1 MPNESP
7 LDIRDCGTHLV
18 FKVHV
23 LPKSS
28 RNAVS
33 GVFLD
38 ALKLKLTAPP
48 VEGEANKECIQF
60 LSKQLKV
67 PKSSLSIVSGESRR
81 TKHIRFDPPGADA
94 KTEIQR
100 LKTLLAAWTGSKKG
114 P

>member
-1 MPNESP
+1 MQDESP

-18 FKVHV
+18 FKVHI

-33 GVFLD
+33 GTYLD
-38 ALKLKLTAPP
+38 ALKIKLTAPP
-48 VEGEANKECIQF
+48 VEGEANRGCIRL

-67 PKSSLSIVSGESRR
+67 PKSSLSIVSGQTRR
-81 TKHIRFDPPGADA
+81 TKHIRLAPSGADA
-94 KTEIQR
+94 KTQIQR
-100 LKTLLAAWTGSKKG
+100 VKTLLAAWTGSKKG